1 MAINMFEGARRTLI
15 IVGFGL
21 LVTAG
26 CSGQATPED
35 SVFTLYQNSPSDVGA
50 RVGVATFDMKVS
62 DPRFNYVEC
71 QEGPQRY
78 IRQTGS
84 QKLETNPIYP
94 QPRISNTGARKGG
107 TSHD

>member
-71 QEGPQRY
+71 QEAAALYQADWIAKTRDKPDLPAAKNFKYWCEKGRY
-78 IRQTGS
+78 
-84 QKLETNPIYP
+84 KP
-94 QPRISNTGARKGG
+94 
-107 TSHD
+107 